1 MPCRYTTR
9 EMMEAV
15 RIALP
20 YNNFLSRTF
29 FPGSKTHV
37 AEKIEVDVKKGRRKM
52 APFVAP
58 RRGGKVMTR
67 EGYSTNII
75 QCPKL
80 APETI
85 LTTDDISKRAFGENV
100 YSRDTPEQ
108 RRDKLLAEDLND
120 LQESIERR
128 KEWMARQVVLE
139 GGFDAV
145 DEEEGLDIHVD
156 YGFTNKEVLT
166 GDDMWSSDK
175 ADPDALLTEKRLE
188 ILKASGSCPDMI
200 VGDAMT
206 IRLYLENA
214 KVQKKADILNIKDAR
229 IEPRIVDDNLIFYGR
244 ISSLDMDI
252 YSYDEWFIDEKTGK
266 EEPMIPYGT
275 IVLAS
280 SKGIGGWHYGSITQ
294 VEPEVGFV
302 TYEAE
307 IVPKHTIDSKN
318 DIETLRETS
327 RPLPVP
333 DDVDSWAVLVVDKK

>member
-1 MPCRYTTR
+1 MGCEYTTR
-9 EMMEAV
+9 ELMEAIS
-15 RIALP
+15 IALP

-29 FPGSKTHV
+29 FPGSKTHI
-37 AEKIEVDVKKGRRKM
+37 AEKIEVDVKKGRRRM

-58 RRGGKVMTR
+58 RRGGKIMTR

-75 QCPKL
+75 QTPKL

-85 LTTDDISKRAFGENV
+85 LTEDDISKRAFGENV

-108 RRDKLLAEDLND
+108 RSDKLLAEDMNN

-128 KEWMARQVVLE
+128 KEWMARQVIME
-139 GGFDAV
+139 GGFDVV
-145 DEEEGLDIHVD
+145 DEEEGLDVHVD

-175 ADPDALLTEKRLE
+175 SDPDGLLLEKRLE
-188 ILKASGSCPDMI
+188 ILKSSGSCPNMMI
-200 VGDAMT
+200 GDAKT
-206 IRLYLENA
+206 IRLYLNNPR
-214 KVQKKADILNIKDAR
+214 VQKNADILNMKDAR
-229 IEPRIVDDNLIFYGR
+229 IEPRIIDDNLTFYGR

-252 YSYDEWFIDEKTGK
+252 YSYDEWFVNDETGK

-275 IVLAS
+275 IILAS
-280 SKGIGGWHYGSITQ
+280 SNGIGLWHYGSVTQ
-294 VEPEVGFV
+294 VEPGVGFQ

-307 IVPKHTIDSKN
+307 IVPKHTIDEKN
-318 DIETLRETS
+318 DIEMLRETS

-333 DDVDSWAVLVVDKK
+333 DDVDSWAVLVVDK